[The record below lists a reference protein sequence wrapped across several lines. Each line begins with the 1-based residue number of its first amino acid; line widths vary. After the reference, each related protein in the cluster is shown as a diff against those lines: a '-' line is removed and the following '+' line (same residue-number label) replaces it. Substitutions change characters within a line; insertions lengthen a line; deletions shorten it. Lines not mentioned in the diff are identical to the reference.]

1 VVKKILSFLF
11 LFAMLLT
18 SGQQSILTEGAEVSV
33 LTFGPGQSLN
43 DSFGHNGFRIKDK
56 TKGIDVVY
64 GYGEYDFDAPN
75 FYLKFARGKLNYL
88 ISKNNFSDVFHFYS
102 SYNRSIDEQVLNLSL
117 EEKQKLFDFLENN
130 YKPENRRYKYDF
142 FYDNC
147 ATRIRDVTQT
157 TSKSTINF
165 TAPNPKR
172 FESKTFRQLIQ
183 EHLDY
188 NSWGSLGI
196 DVALG
201 SVIDREAELEAYMYL
216 PKYIHSFFD
225 VATLNGERKLIKS
238 SSNLYKQKAEKPSS
252 NFLFSPLMVLSLIA
266 ALIIFITYRDSKQ
279 NKRSKWLDITLF
291 CIIGIIGLLLL
302 FLWFATDHT
311 ATAQNY
317 NLLWAFP
324 LNIFMIGQ
332 LLKKQVK
339 NWFKS
344 YLKFLIIMLCL
355 LTLHWLVGVQIFAI
369 GLIPLLSALLIRYVF
384 LVKFYGKN

>member
-1 VVKKILSFLF
+1 MVKKILSFLF

>member
-1 VVKKILSFLF
+1 
-11 LFAMLLT
+11 MLLT